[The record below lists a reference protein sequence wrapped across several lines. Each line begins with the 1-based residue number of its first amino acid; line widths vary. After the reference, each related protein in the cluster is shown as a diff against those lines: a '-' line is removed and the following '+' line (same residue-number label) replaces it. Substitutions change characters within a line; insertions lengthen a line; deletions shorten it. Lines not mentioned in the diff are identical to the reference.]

1 MNAVVVFAA
10 YSVIIVVVVV
20 VIKEEIA
27 SIVVDV
33 VCNAAVTGKNEKKN
47 RELVNMRNKI

>member
-1 MNAVVVFAA
+1 MNAVVVLAA

-20 VIKEEIA
+20 VIKEIEDEIA

-33 VCNAAVTGKNEKKN
+33 VCNAAVPMKVKREKRKY
-47 RELVNMRNKI
+47 NKI